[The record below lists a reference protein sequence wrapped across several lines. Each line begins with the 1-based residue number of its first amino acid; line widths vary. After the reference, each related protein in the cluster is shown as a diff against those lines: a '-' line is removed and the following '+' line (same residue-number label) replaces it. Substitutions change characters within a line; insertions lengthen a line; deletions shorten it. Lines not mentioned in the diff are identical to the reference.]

1 MAMPRPPP
9 DLVDDAIAE
18 ILIRV
23 SPDEPADL
31 VRASLV
37 CKLWRRLLSDPA
49 FLSRYRRFH
58 RTPPLLGFFHDV
70 GFVQTNPGFV
80 PTTAASSFHQSAFQC
95 HPCLVFDCRHGRVLL
110 RIVDTDRFV
119 VWDPITGHRE
129 ELRMPCIGDPWFS
142 AAVLCAAS
150 DCDHR
155 DCHGG
160 PFTVVY
166 AGTDVVYSSETSAW
180 SMPVS
185 VHIRSYSN
193 IDDRG
198 ALVGNEIHF
207 RPCLGNLNPYGLEW
221 IGVEN
226 ELNSLLI
233 PLKPYGLE
241 CIV

>member
-1 MAMPRPPP
+1 MPRPPP

-58 RTPPLLGFFHDV
+58 RTPPLFGFFHDV
-70 GFVQTNPGFV
+70 GRVQTNPGFV
-80 PTTAASSFHQSAFQC
+80 PTTAASPFHQSALQC

-110 RIVDTDRFV
+110 RIVGTDRFV

-129 ELRMPCIGDPWFS
+129 ELRIPCIGDPLFS

-166 AGTDVVYSSETSAW
+166 AGTDVGGDGFPYAYVYSSETSAW
-180 SMPVS
+180 NVGAFTMELKSGRARKISEAKIFYFVVPFMTFCTPDSDCVKGKLL
-185 VHIRSYSN
+185 VH
-193 IDDRG
+193 G
-198 ALVGNEIHF
+198 EAH
-207 RPCLGNLNPYGLEW
+207 
-221 IGVEN
+221 
-226 ELNSLLI
+226 
-233 PLKPYGLE
+233 
-241 CIV
+241 